1 MNLCEC
7 ALAWMCTQAFAV
19 SFLLYNVKQ
28 SGYPDACS
36 HTERLY
42 LQITNLKNTFCNHL
56 IFILFFLYHIHL
68 MGYKY
73 LDRELHCGA
82 AQEEHVSPFLK
93 EMAVQIDNTK
103 RCDI

>member
-1 MNLCEC
+1 
-7 ALAWMCTQAFAV
+7 
-19 SFLLYNVKQ
+19 
-28 SGYPDACS
+28 
-36 HTERLY
+36 
-42 LQITNLKNTFCNHL
+42 
-56 IFILFFLYHIHL
+56 

-93 EMAVQIDNTK
+93 EMAVQIDNIK